1 MNWQKSAD
9 SLPLADSAPGALSPE
24 EIAATGAELAWL
36 AKTKAECLARQ
47 DALRAMA
54 SAAGERLA
62 RQPAIAEFLEEFQN
76 LAHQKA
82 VGAYE
87 ELLGALVGDVLPGT
101 RSVKLELTTERG
113 LPGLDIS
120 ICKDGKLESAMDGS
134 GGAVTNLL
142 SAGLRIIAL
151 SRSAQMPFLVLDEP
165 DCWISPARVPR
176 FASVLA
182 QIARLAGMQL
192 VIISHHD
199 PAHFDGLSKV
209 LRLHKK
215 NGKIESE
222 TISMQC
228 GAAPDGDLRLV
239 SLRIC
244 DMMSHADTLIEF
256 SPEVT
261 CLTGANDLGK
271 SAVAAA
277 MKALFYGE
285 MKDSWV
291 SHGKNSSKIEA
302 RFSDGHRLVFD
313 FRLSKSPKR
322 RWRLYA
328 PGIAEPLFD
337 TGSKK
342 DAPEWIADFCKIKKD
357 DDLDLHFAHQKTP
370 VFLLDQSP
378 SKKAQILSIGKEN
391 SHLQNM
397 VALNSKNASDDKKL
411 LERVHEESET
421 LRRKLI
427 LLEKLDAL
435 QNDWKSLMAQSEAI
449 VSGSAFIERALAQ
462 ELRLLALAPACL
474 SPEPALP
481 LAPALK
487 PAEHALRKAD
497 AADALSRL
505 LSRPAL
511 APAPAAPELSRAAEW
526 IAKARKSRGLAVLDP
541 AASFSPP
548 PPPPALRPAASWI
561 SLARKRQILDSLG
574 NFAAPESPRRPELKR
589 VPAPAAGWN
598 LLGANLPHS
607 LPPPPPEPPKLR
619 SAAAG
624 LAIGKRMSQTV
635 KAGQSL
641 RARLEQNRQRE
652 EQLAQDC
659 SALRAR
665 LEEAWNGKCPACRSA
680 IGASDI
686 ELVASYLR
694 ARKDCPHDGQH

>member
-9 SLPLADSAPGALSPE
+9 SSPQPDSGPGALRPE
-24 EIAATGAELAWL
+24 EIASIGADLAWL

-47 DALRAMA
+47 GALRAMA

-62 RQPAIAEFLEEFQN
+62 RQPAVAEFLEEFQN

-87 ELLGALVGDVLPGT
+87 ELLGALVGDVLPGA

-113 LPGLDIS
+113 LPGLDIA

-222 TISMQC
+222 TISMQP

-291 SHGKNSSKIEA
+291 SHGKTSSKIEA
-302 RFSDGHRLVFD
+302 CFSDGHRLVFD
-313 FRLSKSPKR
+313 FRLNKSPKR
-322 RWRLYA
+322 RWRLYG

-357 DDLDLHFAHQKTP
+357 DELDLHFAHQKTP

-411 LERVHEESET
+411 LERVHEESEA

-427 LLEKLDAL
+427 LLEKLEAL
-435 QNDWKSLMAQSEAI
+435 QNDWKSLIAQSEGIA
-449 VSGSAFIERALAQ
+449 SRCALIERAQAQ
-462 ELRLLALAPACL
+462 EQRLLALAPACL
-474 SPEPALP
+474 CPKPARPAAPELR
-481 LAPALK
+481 
-487 PAEHALRKAD
+487 PAEHALRKAE
-497 AADALSRL
+497 AADALARL
-505 LSRPAL
+505 LSG
-511 APAPAAPELSRAAEW
+511 PAPAAAPAAPALSRTFDW
-526 IAKARKSRGLAVLDP
+526 IAKARRSSGLAGLDQ
-541 AASFSPP
+541 AASPSPP
-548 PPPPALRPAASWI
+548 PETPALRPAAAWI
-561 SLARKRQILDSLG
+561 GLARKRQALESLASMAVPAG
-574 NFAAPESPRRPELKR
+574 PRRPELKR
-589 VPAPAAGWN
+589 VQAPSAGWN
-598 LLGANLPHS
+598 LLGAKLPDA
-607 LPPPPPEPPKLR
+607 LPALPPEPPKLR
-619 SAAAG
+619 PAAAG

-635 KAGQSL
+635 KAGQSM
-641 RARLEQNRQRE
+641 RARLEENRLRE
-652 EQLAQDC
+652 GQLAAAG

-686 ELVASYLR
+686 EQVASYLR
-694 ARKDCPHDGQH
+694 HRKECPHDGQH